1 MPPETAA
8 GTAPTTA
15 APTTDAAAT
24 VAAAPI
30 AEDVTAIRR
39 LLSRQAH
46 LRDTDQLDEWIQGY
60 VEDAV
65 FTAHGTVARGRAEIR
80 AIADAQREA
89 FWSDWRGSHF
99 LSEPGIDVDPV
110 AGTATGTTHYTFLG
124 LGPDGGYQVYVVGRY
139 HDSFV
144 RTADGRWLLTAR
156 EVRTVGEEAELLPAA
171 GPASDA
177 TPGATGTTGTT
188 GTAEPGASAAS
199 DAASDASD
207 ASDAGA

>member
-1 MPPETAA
+1 MPETS
-8 GTAPTTA
+8 TA
-15 APTTDAAAT
+15 A
-24 VAAAPI
+24 V

-99 LSEPGIDVDPV
+99 LSEPGIDVDPA
-110 AGTATGTTHYTFLG
+110 AGTATGITHYTFLG

-139 HDSFV
+139 HDSFA
-144 RTADGRWLLTAR
+144 RTEDGRWLLTAR
-156 EVRTVGEEAELLPAA
+156 EVLTVGEEAELLPAA
-171 GPASDA
+171 GQE
-177 TPGATGTTGTT
+177 
-188 GTAEPGASAAS
+188 AEAE
-199 DAASDASD
+199 
-207 ASDAGA
+207 AGETQQA